1 MSQTTETTTTD
12 VKATV
17 KGVKTAPKKTVKGV
31 APKATEAKGK
41 TPPKAAPK
49 AEKVPAKKTEA
60 KEFVKP
66 DHLRKPQ
73 VRILEILAKNPAG
86 MTRTD
91 ISQTLQITNE
101 GTNLSEMIGSVGGE
115 PNKYT
120 TTLIERKMVK
130 YSVQEEGTLV
140 VITAAGQAALK
151 AQAKAAK

>member
-1 MSQTTETTTTD
+1 MSQNETTTMTET
-12 VKATV
+12 KATV
-17 KGVKTAPKKTVKGV
+17 KGVKTAPKKTVKGA
-31 APKATEAKGK
+31 APKATEAKK
-41 TPPKAAPK
+41 TTKA
-49 AEKVPAKKTEA
+49 PAKKTEA

-73 VRILEILAKNPAG
+73 IRILEILAKNPAG

-101 GTNLSEMIGSVGGE
+101 GTNLSEMIGSVSGE

-120 TTLIERKMVK
+120 ISLIERKMVK

-140 VITAAGQAALK
+140 VITAAGQNALK
-151 AQAKAAK
+151 AQAKAK